1 MDVRVSFMG
10 VIANVAGEKETTLSF
25 PQTPTLRGLVD
36 TLEQRY
42 GPEFGTRVY
51 RNSSN
56 PRRLQMCTRIFV
68 NTRLVDDGS
77 LDQPLAL
84 PTGARASTEIL
95 VYILPA
101 ACGG

>member
-10 VIANVAGEKETTLSF
+10 VIANVAREKETTLSF
-25 PQTPTLRGLVD
+25 GQTPTLRGLID
-36 TLEQRY
+36 ALEQRY
-42 GPEFGTRVY
+42 GPAFGARVY

-56 PRRLQMCTRIFV
+56 PRLLQMCTRIFV
-68 NTRLVDDGS
+68 NTRLVDDRS
-77 LDQPLAL
+77 LDQPLPL
-84 PTGARASTEIL
+84 PADARPSTEIL